1 VTDAAPPR
9 STTVSTSVS
18 VPLTASPRSPALDFE
33 ALYRSARDDV
43 YAYVATLLHDG
54 AAAEDV
60 TAQAFERALRR
71 RRSYDG
77 RKGTPRAWLFGI
89 ARNAALD
96 ELRRRTRTAALA
108 AEPADLA
115 APPADEEADR
125 AIRRAVVRTALAT
138 LPAREREIVALKF
151 HAGLD
156 NAELARVLGVSPS
169 NAGTLLHRAMTKLRE
184 AVDAR
189 A

>member
-1 VTDAAPPR
+1 MDPRQRR
-9 STTVSTSVS
+9 STSVSTVS
-18 VPLTASPRSPALDFE
+18 VPLTAPPTSALALDLE

-43 YAYVATLLHDG
+43 FAYVATLLRDR

-60 TAQAFERALRR
+60 TAQAFERAVRR
-71 RRSYDG
+71 RRTFDA

-96 ELRRRTRTAALA
+96 ELRRRRRSVALA
-108 AEPADLA
+108 AEPADPDTS
-115 APPADEEADR
+115 APDDETDR
-125 AIRRAVVRTALAT
+125 ALRRAAVRTALAGMA
-138 LPAREREIVALKF
+138 PREREIIALKF
-151 HAGLD
+151 HGGLD

-169 NAGTLLHRAMTKLRE
+169 NAGTQLHRAMTKLRE

-189 A
+189 P